1 MDQRTYRSRS
11 IARAAL
17 VVCVGLLLA
26 SQSAR
31 SLPHPRITL
40 DAIDHVLLPG
50 NGVEIRLQ
58 FSEPIFEPSHF
69 VVFDPA
75 RIALDLPGVLVSLS
89 QRNVQIRVGMAV
101 SVTAVQ
107 AGDTTRVVVN
117 LVKVVPYRIQ
127 VDDRLIRL
135 IIEGRG
141 SGGGLG
147 GTTDEQRAPV
157 IGNID
162 FVDAG
167 AAEGR
172 VVVELPQPAPGL
184 QITERGDHVVVEIP
198 GGVLPKRLERML
210 DVGDFATPIRTI
222 DAFSTNHSV
231 HIVIVASGPFEQTAY
246 RTDSL
251 LTIVM
256 KPAP

>member
-1 MDQRTYRSRS
+1 M
-11 IARAAL
+11 

-26 SQSAR
+26 SPSAR
-31 SLPHPRITL
+31 SLPDLWITL

-58 FSEPIFEPSHF
+58 FSESIFEPSHF
-69 VVFDPA
+69 VIFDPA
-75 RIALDLPGVLVSLS
+75 RIAVDLPGVLVSLP

-127 VDDRLIRL
+127 VDNRMIRL

-184 QITERGDHVVVEIP
+184 RITKRGDHVVVEIP
-198 GGVLPKRLERML
+198 GAILPKRLERLL

-246 RTDSL
+246 QTDRL
-251 LTIVM
+251 LTIAM